1 MKKHLSTY
9 DIEKDS
15 REGINTHFQAL
26 WTGAQ
31 CIKPNL
37 NCDTFDS
44 IKIVIDVIINF
55 LWFLKLQG
63 EEQDRTPQFVYTVNI
78 LHWWYLH
85 RK

>member
-15 REGINTHFQAL
+15 TNGINTHFQAL

-44 IKIVIDVIINF
+44 IKIVIDVIIKCSKVTGGGTRQN
-55 LWFLKLQG
+55 
-63 EEQDRTPQFVYTVNI
+63 PTVCV
-78 LHWWYLH
+78 HS
-85 RK
+85 